1 MGRLYDISN
10 RLDNSKPEVKIDK
23 EHTFKINTHKA
34 VGLKIDDL
42 YKDKEVGN
50 FEKMDQVIKIALGD
64 QAFDYI
70 ESLKLTIPNY
80 TTIINV
86 IMAAIGGTSLEEVE
100 KEAKEQN
107 KKK

>member
-1 MGRLYDISN
+1 
-10 RLDNSKPEVKIDK
+10 
-23 EHTFKINTHKA
+23 
-34 VGLKIDDL
+34 
-42 YKDKEVGN
+42 
-50 FEKMDQVIKIALGD
+50 MDQVIKIALGD

-70 ESLKLTIPNY
+70 ESLELTIPNY
-80 TTIINV
+80 TTIINT